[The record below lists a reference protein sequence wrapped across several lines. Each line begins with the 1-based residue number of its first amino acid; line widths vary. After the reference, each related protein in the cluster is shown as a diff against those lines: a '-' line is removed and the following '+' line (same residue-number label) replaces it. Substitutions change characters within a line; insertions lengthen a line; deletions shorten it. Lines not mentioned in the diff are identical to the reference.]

1 MLQVTDFDRTC
12 HNRKIP
18 ENASHEMCIAEFAA
32 LQFLFAPS
40 HLWICDYQVS
50 DDDILQIQS
59 RSDLLPSD
67 ASLTIHITHLVIIL
81 RINCDI
87 FWSLLEPVVLQR
99 ELKGQGQ
106 LRNSSPGAARD
117 SLPCSRTL
125 HQGEC
130 SLSQGP

>member
-1 MLQVTDFDRTC
+1 MTDFYRTC
-12 HNRKIP
+12 HNREMP
-18 ENASHEMCIAEFAA
+18 ENSSYEMYIAEFTA
-32 LQFLFAPS
+32 LQFLFESS

-50 DDDILQIQS
+50 DDDDLQIHS
-59 RSDLLPSD
+59 RSD
-67 ASLTIHITHLVIIL
+67 ASVTVHITHLVTIL

-106 LRNSSPGAARD
+106 LRNTSPGAARD

-125 HQGEC
+125 HQGER
-130 SLSQGP
+130 SLSQGLECSYS